1 MAARHLLFIDDN
13 EDNRILVKFALERK
27 TDWEVLTACSGVEGI
42 AKAETERP
50 DVILLDF
57 IMPDLDG
64 IAVLDVLKSN
74 LFTCSIPVIFV
85 TAMVQTDLLVRLKNS
100 LAIGVITKPF
110 DIINFDSQIANICK
124 WDMVSNYQILGQKSY
139 LIAFLT
145 VFWGYIFIICFLAR
159 LSSNFYQINT

>member
-1 MAARHLLFIDDN
+1 MAARHLLLIDDN

-27 TDWEVLTACSGVEGI
+27 TDWEVLTACSAVEGI
-42 AKAETERP
+42 TKAKTERP

-74 LFTCSIPVIFV
+74 LFTCSIPVIFI
-85 TAMVQTDLLVRLKNS
+85 TAMVQTDLLSRLKNS
-100 LAIGVITKPF
+100 LAVGVITKPF
-110 DIINFDSQIANICK
+110 NIINFDSQISNICK

-145 VFWGYIFIICFLAR
+145 VFGGYFYKICFLAD
-159 LSSNFYQINT
+159 LAIIFT